1 MKTCI
6 IFCPKHTGLKSNHKR
21 WNKIANVLEQYE
33 IAYDFI
39 QSESAQSVERI
50 VMMMI
55 GNGYDN
61 IIICGG
67 DSALCD
73 TVNCLMKIEKEKRD
87 KIAIGVIPN
96 GVMNDFASFWGF
108 SEKDIGNT
116 VESLKERR
124 IRKVDV
130 GCMTYTDN
138 EQAKKTRYF
147 LNCVNIGLIALTQRI
162 KRETRKILW
171 SRKVSFVVS
180 LFLLIF
186 HRTFWKMQYTINY
199 VEEKHRV
206 MTLCIGSCTGY
217 GQTPNAV
224 PYNGM
229 LDTTVIKHSAL
240 THLLGGIYLFVTS
253 KILNYKDAMSY
264 RSRNITLNLQ
274 KNVPMSIDG
283 KVMNDIDTSKEIKM
297 WVEQECI
304 NFIIEK

>member
-6 IFCPKHTGLKSNHKR
+6 IFCPKHTGLTSNKKR
-21 WNKIANVLEQYE
+21 WTKIANVLSQYE
-33 IAYDFI
+33 IDYDFI

-50 VMMMI
+50 VNMMI

-73 TVNCLMKIEKEKRD
+73 TVNCLMRLEKEKRD

-108 SEKDIGNT
+108 SEKEIINT
-116 VESLKERR
+116 VESLKVRR

-130 GCMTYTDN
+130 GCMVYTDN
-138 EQAKKTRYF
+138 DQQKTTRYF
-147 LNCVNIGLIALTQRI
+147 LNCVNVGLIALTQRI
-162 KRETRKILW
+162 KKETRKILW
-171 SRKVSFVVS
+171 SRKLSFVAS

-199 VEEKHRV
+199 ESESHRV
-206 MTLCIGSCTGY
+206 MTMCIGCCTGY

-229 LDTTVIKHSAL
+229 FDTTVIKHSAIS
-240 THLLGGIYLFVTS
+240 HVLGGIYLFITS
-253 KILNYKDAMSY
+253 KILNYKDAISY
-264 RSRNITLNLQ
+264 RSRKITLNLQ
-274 KNVPMSIDG
+274 KGVPTSIDG
-283 KVMNDIDTSKEIKM
+283 KVLNNIDTSKEIKM

>member
-6 IFCPKHTGLKSNHKR
+6 IFCPKHTGLKSNRKR
-21 WNKIANVLEQYE
+21 RDKIVNVLEQYE
-33 IAYDFI
+33 IEYDFI

-50 VMMMI
+50 VNMMI

-61 IIICGG
+61 IIIFGG

-73 TVNCLMKIEKEKRD
+73 TVNCLMKFEKEKRD
-87 KIAIGVIPN
+87 SITIGVIPN

-108 SEKDIGNT
+108 TEKDIINT

-130 GCMTYTDN
+130 GCMTYMN
-138 EQAKKTRYF
+138 SEQQKDTKYF
-147 LNCVNIGLIALTQRI
+147 LNCVNVGLIALTQRI
-162 KRETRKILW
+162 KKETRKVLW
-171 SRKVSFVVS
+171 SRKISFVAS

-186 HRTFWKMQYTINY
+186 HRTFWKMQYTINH
-199 VEEKHRV
+199 ETERHRT
-206 MTLCIGSCTGY
+206 MTLCIGSCHGY

-240 THLLGGIYLFVTS
+240 TSLLSGIYLFATS
-253 KILNYKDAMSY
+253 KILNYKNAISY
-264 RSRNITLNLQ
+264 RSRNISLNLQ
-274 KNVPMSIDG
+274 KNVPVSIDG
-283 KVMNDIDTSKEIKM
+283 KVMANIDTSKEIKL